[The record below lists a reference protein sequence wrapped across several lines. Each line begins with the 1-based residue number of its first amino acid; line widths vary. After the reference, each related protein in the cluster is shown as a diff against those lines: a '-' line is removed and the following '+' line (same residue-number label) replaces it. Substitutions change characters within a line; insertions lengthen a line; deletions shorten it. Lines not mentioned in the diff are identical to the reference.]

1 MLIKIQGDFM
11 EKSILDEKNRLNFFP
26 TYTMITV
33 TTVAILIVAYQTV
46 LHVRKKE
53 ICVEE

>member
-1 MLIKIQGDFM
+1 M

-26 TYTMITV
+26 TCTMITV